1 MKALL
6 STYDKTGL
14 VDLARTLTA
23 AGYDLVSTGGTAGAL
38 TDEGLSVTQV
48 ADLTGSPEILDGRVK
63 TLHPT
68 IHGGIL
74 ARRDLDSHRSELER
88 HGIRLHRHGGLQPL
102 SVRSDSKQAKRN
114 AHGRAG
120 EHRHRWPHYDPRR
133 RQEFSVRAG
142 SGRSLPTTDGL
153 LNG

>member
-14 VDLARTLTA
+14 VDLARTLDEA
-23 AGYDLVSTGGTAGAL
+23 RYDLVSTGGTASAL
-38 TDEGLSVTQV
+38 TDAGLSVTQV

-63 TLHPT
+63 TLHPV

-88 HGIRLHRHGGLQPL
+88 HGIGSIDVVVCNLYPFVQTVNRPDATLLDALENIDIGGPT
-102 SVRSDSKQAKRN
+102 
-114 AHGRAG
+114 
-120 EHRHRWPHYDPRR
+120 YDPRS
-133 RQEFSVRAG
+133 RQELSVRAG
-142 SGRSLPTTDGL
+142 SGRPRRLRVGR
-153 LNG
+153 